1 VERIP
6 LVDLHAQ
13 HRAVAAEV
21 ERGFASVLERSA
33 FVLGDEVHAFE
44 REFAEFCGT
53 AACVGV
59 ANGTDALE
67 LALRAVGIGAGD
79 EVVIPANTF
88 VATAEA
94 VVRAGAR
101 PVLVDCEPDTL
112 LIDTDA
118 VSARATGATRAVVP
132 VHLYGQ
138 LAAVERLV
146 PTGLAIVEDAAQ
158 CQGATRHGA
167 GPGTHSF
174 AAATSFYPGK
184 NLGAYGE
191 AGAVLTR
198 DEAVAARLRRLRN
211 HGGTEKYEHESLGF
225 NSRLDT
231 LQAVVLRAK
240 LARLAEWN
248 QRRRAAAARYEEML
262 SGLADVVRPT
272 VADGNVAVWH
282 LYVVRVPRRDQ
293 VLRALHD
300 EGIDAGVHYPRPVHV
315 LPAFRDLGHGPGDFP
330 VAERASREVLS
341 LPLFPE
347 ITQEQQARV
356 VDALEKALL

>member
-6 LVDLHAQ
+6 LVDLKAQ
-13 HRAVAAEV
+13 HRAVAGEV
-21 ERGFASVLERSA
+21 ERGFASVFERTA
-33 FVLGDEVHAFE
+33 FVLGAEVDAFE
-44 REFAEFCGT
+44 KEFADFSGISH
-53 AACVGV
+53 CVGV

-67 LALRAVGIGAGD
+67 LALRATGVGAGD

-94 VVRAGAR
+94 VVRAGAI

-118 VSARATGATRAVVP
+118 VAGRVSPATRAVVP

-138 LAAVERLV
+138 IAAVERL
-146 PTGLAIVEDAAQ
+146 TGLDLTVVEDAAQ
-158 CQGATRHGA
+158 CQGATRDGR
-167 GPGTHSF
+167 GPGTHGI

-191 AGAVLTR
+191 AGAVLTA
-198 DEAVAARLRRLRN
+198 DDSVAERLRLLRN
-211 HGGTEKYEHESLGF
+211 HGGIAKYQHDTLGF

-240 LARLAEWN
+240 LARLAGWN
-248 QRRRAAAARYEEML
+248 EQRRAAAARYDEL
-262 SGLADVVRPT
+262 LTPLDAVVRP
-272 VADGNVAVWH
+272 VVLPGNEPVWH
-282 LYVVRVPRRDQ
+282 LYVVRVPRRDA
-293 VLRALHD
+293 VLHAMHD
-300 EGIDAGVHYPRPVHV
+300 AGIDAGIHYPEPVHL
-315 LPAFRDLGHGPGDFP
+315 LPAFRSLGHGRGDFP
-330 VAERASREVLS
+330 VAEQAAAEILS

-347 ITQEQQARV
+347 ITADQQRRV
-356 VDALEKALL
+356 VDVLEKALV